1 MLTIKTSLHIEKA
14 IQRQNKFPFFFRVLL
29 GILFISVNTDYLQA
43 QEKSIILGRPTDT
56 SITASV
62 MFDRPVQYYLEY
74 GKQSGSYTST
84 SNIYISATNT
94 PDEIDIR
101 NLTANTKYYYRMQ
114 YRLPGASTYTAT
126 PEYFFQTQRAPGST
140 FTFTIEADE
149 HLYDKK
155 GVDNMY
161 RITLANQA
169 ADKPDFMLSL
179 GDIFGDDHYPFTI
192 TSGELDTLHRN
203 YRPFLG
209 AICHSIP
216 FYVALGNHE
225 GEMDYYLLN
234 NAPNNL
240 AIWGTKWR
248 KFYYPNPFPNT
259 FYSGNTDNEPYGIG
273 QPENYYAW
281 TWGDALFVVLDPY
294 RDQCDTSAK
303 PKNWDWTLGFAQYT
317 WLKNTLESSTAKY
330 KFVFAHHIR
339 AQGRGGITNAK
350 LFEWGGYEQNGTSY
364 TFPSKRPGWAKPIH
378 KLFVDNKVNIF
389 FQGHD
394 HVFAHEMLDSVTYQ
408 AVPMAADSTYEIGKL
423 ANADAYTADTLD
435 GTGHI
440 RVTVSPDCVKV
451 DYIRAYLPAD
461 TLSGLHH
468 NGEVAFSYTVGC
480 KAFPVKLVDF
490 KGYIE
495 SRKNVL
501 KWSTASEQNNN
512 RFDIERKNNSGNF
525 YTIGSVNGAGTSNET
540 IHYSFDDNTPMEG
553 INYYRLKQ
561 WDKDGKFT
569 FSNVITLIN
578 KNNLPIKVY
587 PNPATNKINI
597 EFAESRNNIQ
607 LKLVN
612 TTGQIILQS
621 PSQTI
626 DVSHI
631 PNGMYYLNIVTNQ
644 ENFIQKIIVKH

>member
-1 MLTIKTSLHIEKA
+1 MYNKKACIYIKLERQRHIAFLFYLCILICITIFTSNI
-14 IQRQNKFPFFFRVLL
+14 N
-29 GILFISVNTDYLQA
+29 SLQA

-62 MFDRPVQYYLEY
+62 MFDRPVQFYLEY
-74 GKQSGSYTST
+74 GTQSGNYTNTTATYNAS
-84 SNIYISATNT
+84 TNT
-94 PDEIDIR
+94 PDEIDLR
-101 NLTANTKYYYRMQ
+101 NLTGNTKYFYRVH
-114 YRLPGASTYTAT
+114 YRLPGAGSYTAT
-126 PEYFFQTQRAPGST
+126 PEYSFYTQRASGST

-192 TSGELDTLHRN
+192 TSGEVDTLHRN

-209 AICHSIP
+209 AICHSVP

-240 AIWGTKWR
+240 AIWATKWR

-259 FYSGNTDNEPYGIG
+259 FYSGNTDNEPHGVG

-281 TWGDALFVVLDPY
+281 KWGDALFVVLDPY
-294 RDQCDTSAK
+294 RDQCDTSEK
-303 PKNWDWTLGFAQYT
+303 PKNWDWTLGYAQYT
-317 WLKNTLESSTAKY
+317 WLKNTLENSSAKY

-350 LFEWGGYEQNGTSY
+350 LFEWGGYEQNGSSY

-461 TLSGLHH
+461 TVSGIHH

-480 KAFPVKLVDF
+480 SAFPIKLTSF
-490 KGYIE
+490 KGYNE
-495 SRKNVL
+495 QQKNVL
-501 KWSTASEQNNN
+501 KWSTVSEQNNN
-512 RFDIERKNNSGNF
+512 RFDIERKNNTGNF
-525 YTIGSVNGAGTSNET
+525 IKIGSVKGVGTSNDKVDY
-540 IHYSFDDNTPMEG
+540 IFDDLSPNEG
-553 INYYRLKQ
+553 LNYYRLKQ
-561 WDKDGKFT
+561 WDNDGKYNY
-569 FSNVITLIN
+569 SNVIALSNRNIMA
-578 KNNLPIKVY
+578 IRIF
-587 PNPATNKINI
+587 PNPANNKLNI
-597 EFAESRNNIQ
+597 EFPETRNNYQ

-612 TTGQIILQS
+612 ALGQMLIQSQS
-621 PSQTI
+621 PSI
-626 DVSHI
+626 DVSRI
-631 PNGMYYLNIVTNQ
+631 PNGIYSLNIETEK
-644 ENFIQKIIVKH
+644 ENINRKIIVKH